1 MCRQLP
7 TVFSPNTDLLGRCK
21 PAESVNS
28 LTARRLLSFGEPVHN
43 ILPNTA
49 LVSCTL
55 ASARPIFF
63 RLTSNK
69 PKHIILSPIPDLLGG
84 SMHAK
89 LVNTMT
95 ARCLLPIVWRARA
108 DFFADYCSFAS
119 SLASAR
125 PPLFCSLWPRPICF
139 QCASLALQGFKSNID
154 LIGAA
159 IASRNLKKTLFPH
172 SSLGAA
178 T

>member
-1 MCRQLP
+1 ML
-7 TVFSPNTDLLGRCK
+7 N
-21 PAESVNS
+21 N
-28 LTARRLLSFGEPVHN
+28 
-43 ILPNTA
+43 LPNTA
-49 LVSCTL
+49 LVSCSL

-84 SMHAK
+84 SKHAK
-89 LVNTMT
+89 LVNTLT
-95 ARCLLPIVWRARA
+95 ARCLLPIVGRARA
-108 DFFADYCSFAS
+108 DFFAEHCSFAS

-159 IASRNLKKTLFPH
+159 IASRNLKKNALSSFFPRCCYINLLH
-172 SSLGAA
+172 ITRSGLSRPRPLLLLSVQFRVRPIGLLS
-178 T
+178 